1 MSADSRR
8 KIAVSFLIVLTVLS
22 GNGLLFAEANA
33 HDYSLQREGVSDLS
47 FGTISD
53 FNLSAL
59 TSQSVDPV
67 NSFPGQ
73 LVNLSYYLGTTSPSA
88 SYFEITVTLNYSSYC
103 TLNAVP
109 TLMTSLNPSGYYLLF
124 SFETPNDEPGT
135 WWNVGY
141 QIVPVESST
150 IQTETTANL
159 YAQGT
164 QVWMKYPTE
173 TMGGSYMVTGG
184 ANFTFSTNVT
194 GIQLFP
200 ENPQSAIIVST
211 QVNSWR
217 FSAGTIKVNFSLYEQ
232 VGSGASTVPPFISA
246 VVSYNTISS
255 VVTTGDP
262 LYVVGPRLN
271 LIQGNGAYLM
281 GITSGQI
288 AQITNAVNQS
298 LSIPISQLNAAVVSI
313 NGDTASINTNFGTMI
328 VSLKNVNATINS
340 VKDGQVTITSDLG
353 TITTSLSSLN
363 ATITSANLGIIEI
376 GTSLGDITTSI
387 NSINSSLKAI
397 NGTMATVQ
405 TQIGTIITSLS
416 SINAT
421 ISSIDNGMASV
432 NTSIGRINVS
442 LKSLN
447 STIIS
452 LSGDT
457 ATLTTSVGE
466 INTSLNSLN
475 TSIFS
480 SSVDIPWF
488 NSTYA
493 SIETCLGNIS
503 GTITDV
509 SNNTATIE
517 TALGVVTTSVENIKA
532 STAGDPAPFGS
543 FTLYDL
549 TVVSLLIVLLIIA
562 ALAMLNSRNTLK
574 IIGDR
579 DK

>member
-1 MSADSRR
+1 MSANSRK
-8 KIAVSFLIVLTVLS
+8 KIAVSFLIVVTMLS
-22 GNGLLFAEANA
+22 GTGLLFAETNA
-33 HDYSLQREGVSDLS
+33 HDYSLQQEGANDLS
-47 FGTISD
+47 FSTIAD
-53 FNLSAL
+53 FTPSAY
-59 TSQSVDPV
+59 TSQSVDPI

-88 SYFEITVTLNYSSYC
+88 SYFEITVTLNYSSYD

-141 QIVPVESST
+141 QIVPVDIST

-164 QVWMKYPTE
+164 QVWMKYPSVIS
-173 TMGGSYMVTGG
+173 GSDYMVPGG

-194 GIQLFP
+194 GIRLFP
-200 ENPQSAIIVST
+200 ENPQSSIIVSS

-217 FSAGTIKVNFSLYEQ
+217 FEAGTLKVNFSLYEY
-232 VGSGASTVPPFISA
+232 VGPSASTVPPFISA

-255 VVTTGDP
+255 VVITGDP
-262 LYVVGPRLN
+262 LSVVGPRLN

-328 VSLKNVNATINS
+328 VLLKNINATINS
-340 VKDGQVTITSDLG
+340 VKDGQVTVTSDLG

-363 ATITSANLGIIEI
+363 ATITSVNLGIIEI
-376 GTSLGDITTSI
+376 GSSLGDITTSI
-387 NSINSSLKAI
+387 TSINSSLKAI
-397 NGTMATVQ
+397 NGTMATIQ
-405 TQIGTIITSLS
+405 TEIGTIITSLN

-421 ISSIDNGMASV
+421 ISSIDHGMAIV
-432 NTSIGRINVS
+432 NTSIGRINTS

-447 STIIS
+447 STIIT

-466 INTSLNSLN
+466 INASLNSLN

-480 SSVDIPWF
+480 SSAGIPWL
-488 NSTYA
+488 NLTYA

-503 GTITDV
+503 GTIINV

-517 TALGVVTTSVENIKA
+517 TSLGAVTTSVEDIKA
-532 STAGDPAPFGS
+532 GTARDPASFGP

-549 TVVSLLIVLLIIA
+549 IVISLLAVLLIVA

-574 IIGDR
+574 IIGDKDR
-579 DK
+579 